1 MQRGI
6 AVKLRTATFSLVLAL
21 ALCSFLVA
29 GPLRAENPADPNDPS
44 LWPEAER
51 SFFQDG
57 PQLLLTPEQRTELL
71 TLSPEARTRW
81 IDDFLEKDP
90 VPATPKNELR
100 EAISRRMALATD
112 QFLAPDDVRAQIIFL
127 NGLPKDR
134 TVLDCAAVTKPIE
147 IWAYPGP
154 VVPEGKAKD
163 RLLVVFSPGPGKPWR
178 LWLPSDSK
186 RVLYTPLMEYYMQQW
201 EELPSY
207 VSAVRFDLQN
217 CRAAKRL
224 DEATGV
230 PGLTGAMEAR
240 GRHWIRPK
248 DSSNFLAPPKDL
260 ARWATE
266 AANTELP
273 ALSPRLKVESV
284 EMHFPDRDG
293 QRIIARTVVA
303 MPVTGIKLDSEKPE
317 VHLVVEGMI
326 EQGGAAF
333 DDFRMRFQLPA
344 PKKGEPLVLAI
355 DWPLRPQGVFSVR
368 LKVKDE
374 LGGGEAWLTRG
385 FQVPKEPTF
394 EPMPAA
400 AQTGELVPFAAAA
413 GADSLLLLPA
423 TDDIVMGLWRASA
436 IVTGERIQKVVFMVD
451 GKAQLTTSRSPFTAE
466 VRLEKY
472 PTEQTVRAEGYDA
485 QGKLVAADEV
495 IINQP
500 KGAFN
505 VRVVSP
511 GKGTKVSGKTTLAR
525 AEVVVPDGR
534 KVKAIDF
541 KVNDD
546 TIGSLTTP
554 PWEMKVPVPDA
565 DLVYLTVQAT
575 LDDGT
580 KAEAV
585 RYMRAPANMSQVDVN
600 LVEMYVAATDSSGNL
615 VRDMKQEDFEVLES
629 GKPQEIV
636 KFELVQNLPL
646 TVGILVDTSGSMEGS
661 LVAAEKAA
669 SGFLKS
675 VMKPKDKAF
684 LVSFALR
691 SRLDMPPTDDV
702 GAMVEAIEGL
712 KAAGETALHD
722 ALVHSLYYFRGV
734 QGQRAMILLSDG
746 DDNKSSISYKDAM
759 EYASRS
765 GVAIYTIGL
774 NLSFLDTSIKT
785 KLGELSSS
793 SGGRAFFTNHPDEL
807 PAIYKQI
814 ETELRS
820 RYLVAYNSSN
830 SSDVPGF
837 RPVEVKSK
845 KSGIKARAARGYF
858 P

>member
-1 MQRGI
+1 M
-6 AVKLRTATFSLVLAL
+6 KPRTATLSLFLAL
-21 ALCSFLVA
+21 ALASLLIA
-29 GPLRAENPADPNDPS
+29 GPLRAEDPAESNDPS

-57 PQLLLTPEQRTELL
+57 PQLLLTPEQRTEILG
-71 TLSPEARTRW
+71 LSPEARAKW
-81 IDDFLEKDP
+81 IAGFLEKDP
-90 VPATPKNELR
+90 VPETPKNELR
-100 EAISRRMALATD
+100 EAISRRMAIATD
-112 QFLAPDDVRAQIIFL
+112 QFLSPRDVRAQIIFL
-127 NGLPKDR
+127 NGMPKDR
-134 TVLDCAAVTKPIE
+134 TVLDCAMVLKPME

-154 VVPEGKAKD
+154 TGTDGKPHD
-163 RLLVVFSPGPGKPWR
+163 RLLAVFSPGPGKPWK

-186 RVLYTPLMEYYMQQW
+186 RALYTPLMEYYMQQW

-217 CRAAKRL
+217 CKEAKHL

-230 PGLTGAMEAR
+230 PGLTGALEAR
-240 GRHWIRPK
+240 GRHWIHPK
-248 DSSNFLAPPKDL
+248 DASGFLAPPKNL
-260 ARWATE
+260 AAWAKE
-266 AANTELP
+266 AASSELP
-273 ALSPRLKVESV
+273 NLSPRLKVDSA

-293 QRIIARTVVA
+293 QRVVARTVVSLQA
-303 MPVTGIKLDSEKPE
+303 AGIKLASERPE
-317 VHLVVEGMI
+317 VHLVVEGLI
-326 EQGGAAF
+326 EQDGAPF
-333 DDFRMRFQLPA
+333 DPFRMRFQLPA
-344 PKKGEPLVLAI
+344 PKPGEPLVLAL
-355 DWPLRPQGVFSVR
+355 DRPLRPQGVFTVR
-368 LKVKDE
+368 LRVKDE
-374 LGGGEAWLTRG
+374 LGGAEAWISRG

-394 EPMPAA
+394 EPMPAT
-400 AQTGELVPFAAAA
+400 AQTGELVPVATAA
-413 GADSLLLLPA
+413 GADALLLLPA

-436 IVTGERIQKVVFMVD
+436 IVTGERIQKVAFMVD
-451 GKAQLTTSRSPFTAE
+451 GKVQLTTSRAPFTAE
-466 VRLEKY
+466 LRLEKY

-495 IINQP
+495 ILNQP

-505 VRVVSP
+505 VRIVSP
-511 GKGTKVSGKTTLAR
+511 GKGTKVTGKTTRAR

-534 KVKAIDF
+534 KVKSIEF
-541 KVNDD
+541 HVNDE
-546 TIGSLTTP
+546 TVGSLTTP
-554 PWEMKVPVPDA
+554 PWEMDVPVPDG

-585 RYMRAPANMSQVDVN
+585 RYMRSPANMSQVDVN

-615 VRDMKQEDFEVLES
+615 VRDLKQEDFEVLES

-636 KFELVQNLPL
+636 KFDLVQNLPL
-646 TVGILVDTSGSMEGS
+646 TVGILVDTSGSMAGS

-669 SGFLKS
+669 AGFLKS

-684 LVSFALR
+684 LVSFAAR

-712 KAAGETALHD
+712 QAAGETALHD

-746 DDNKSSISYKDAM
+746 DDNKSYVTFKDAL

-774 NLSFLDTSIKT
+774 NLSAFDTSIKT
-785 KLGELSSS
+785 KLGELSAA
-793 SGGRAFFTNHPDEL
+793 SGGRIFFTSHPEEL

-820 RYLVAYNSSN
+820 RYLVAYNSTN
-830 SSDVPGF
+830 SSDKPGF

>member
-1 MQRGI
+1 MQRGNP
-6 AVKLRTATFSLVLAL
+6 VKLRTATPSLAL
-21 ALCSFLVA
+21 ALALSSLLA
-29 GPLRAENPADPNDPS
+29 AAPLRAQEPANDPS

-51 SFFQDG
+51 SFLQDG
-57 PQLLLTPEQRTELL
+57 PALLLSPAQRTELL
-71 TLSPEARTRW
+71 GLSPEARTRW
-81 IDDFLEKDP
+81 IEDFLEKDP

-112 QFLAPDDVRAQIIFL
+112 QFLSPRDVRAQIMFL
-127 NGLPKDR
+127 NGMPRDR
-134 TVLDCAAVTKPIE
+134 TVLDCAAVVKPLE

-154 VVPEGKAKD
+154 TGPDGKPLD
-163 RLLVVFSPGPGKPWR
+163 RMLVVYSPGPGRPWK
-178 LWLPSDSK
+178 LWLPDESK
-186 RVLYTPLMEYYMQQW
+186 RVLYTPLMEYYLQQW
-201 EELPSY
+201 EELPAY
-207 VSAVRFDLQN
+207 ISAVRFDLQN
-217 CRAAKRL
+217 CKEAKRL

-230 PGLTGAMEAR
+230 PGLTGALEAR
-240 GRHWIRPK
+240 GRHRIRPR
-248 DSSNFLAPPKDL
+248 DASGFLAPPRDI

-273 ALSPRLKVESV
+273 SLSPRLKVSSV

-293 QRIIARTVVA
+293 QRVVA
-303 MPVTGIKLDSEKPE
+303 RALVSMPVTGIKLASERPE
-317 VHLVVEGMI
+317 VHLVVEGMV
-326 EQGGAAF
+326 EQDGAPF
-333 DDFRMRFQLPA
+333 DEFRMRFQLPA
-344 PKKGEPLVLAI
+344 PKAGEPLVLAI
-355 DWPLRPQGVFSVR
+355 DRPLRPQGVFTLR

-374 LGGGEAWLTRG
+374 VGTSEAWVSRG

-394 EPMPAA
+394 EAMPAT
-400 AQTGELVPFAAAA
+400 AQGGELVPVTTAA
-413 GADSLLLLPA
+413 GADGLLLLPA
-423 TDDIVMGLWRASA
+423 TDDIVMGLWRATT
-436 IVTGERIQKVVFMVD
+436 IVTGERIQKVIFMVD
-451 GKAQLTTSRSPFTAE
+451 GKAQLTTTRAPYTAE
-466 VRLEKY
+466 LRLEKY

-495 IINQP
+495 ILNQP

-511 GKGTKVSGKTTLAR
+511 GKGTKVTGKTTRAR

-534 KVKAIDF
+534 KVKTIEF
-541 KVNDD
+541 HVNDE
-546 TIGSLTTP
+546 TVGTLTSP
-554 PWEMKVPVPDA
+554 PWEMDVPVPDGE
-565 DLVYLTVQAT
+565 LVYLTIQAV

-600 LVEMYVAATDSSGNL
+600 LVEMYVAATDRSGNL
-615 VRDMKQEDFEVLES
+615 VRDMKQEDFEILEG

-646 TVGILVDTSGSMEGS
+646 TIGILVDTSGSMAGS
-661 LVAAEKAA
+661 LVEAEKAA
-669 SGFLKS
+669 AGFLRS
-675 VMKPKDKAF
+675 VMTPRDKSF
-684 LVSFALR
+684 LVSFARR

-702 GAMVEAIEGL
+702 GAMVQAVEGL
-712 KAAGETALHD
+712 QAMGETALHD

-734 QGQRAMILLSDG
+734 QGQRAMVLLSDG
-746 DDNKSSISYKDAM
+746 DDNVSYISFKDAM

-774 NLSFLDTSIKT
+774 NLSAFDTGIKG
-785 KLGELSSS
+785 KLGELSAA
-793 SGGRAFFTNHPDEL
+793 SGGRAFFTSHPDEL

-814 ETELRS
+814 EAELRS

-830 SSDVPGF
+830 SSGVPGF

-845 KSGIKARAARGYF
+845 RSGVKARAARGYF

>member
-1 MQRGI
+1 
-6 AVKLRTATFSLVLAL
+6 VKLRTATSSLSLAL
-21 ALCSFLVA
+21 ALCSLLAA
-29 GPLRAENPADPNDPS
+29 GPLRADNPADNPADSDPT

-51 SFFQDG
+51 SFFLDG
-57 PQLLLTPEQRTELL
+57 PQLLLSPEQRTELL
-71 TLSPEARTRW
+71 ALSPEARARW
-81 IDDFLEKDP
+81 IEDFLEKDP
-90 VPATPKNELR
+90 IPETPKNELR

-112 QFLAPDDVRAQIIFL
+112 QFLSPRDVRAQIIFL

-134 TVLDCAAVTKPIE
+134 TVLDCAMVFKPLE
-147 IWAYPGP
+147 IWAYPGLTGTD
-154 VVPEGKAKD
+154 GKPHD
-163 RLLVVFSPGPGKPWR
+163 RLLAVYSPGPGKPWR
-178 LWLPSDSK
+178 LWLPSESK
-186 RVLYTPLMEYYMQQW
+186 RVLYTPLMEYYMEQW

-217 CRAAKRL
+217 CKEARHL
-224 DEATGV
+224 DEATGI
-230 PGLTGAMEAR
+230 PGMTGAMEAR

-248 DSSNFLAPPKDL
+248 DASNFLAPPKDL
-260 ARWATE
+260 AHWAAE

-273 ALSPRLKVESV
+273 TLSPRLKVDAV
-284 EMHFPDRDG
+284 EMHFPERDG
-293 QRIIARTVVA
+293 QRIVARTLVSL
-303 MPVTGIKLDSEKPE
+303 PVGGIKLASEKPE

-326 EQGGAAF
+326 EQDGAPF

-344 PKKGEPLVLAI
+344 PKKGEPLVLAL
-355 DWPLRPQGVFSVR
+355 DRPLRPQGIFTVR

-374 LGGGEAWLTRG
+374 LGGGEAWLSRG
-385 FQVPKEPTF
+385 FRVPKEPTF
-394 EPMPAA
+394 EPMPAG
-400 AQTGELVPFAAAA
+400 AQGGDLVPITVAA
-413 GADSLLLLPA
+413 GADNLLLLPA

-451 GKAQLTTSRSPFTAE
+451 GKTQLTTSRAPFTAE

-495 IINQP
+495 ILNQP

-511 GKGTKVSGKTTLAR
+511 GKGTRVAGKSTRAR

-534 KVKAIDF
+534 KVKSIDF
-541 KVNDD
+541 KVND
-546 TIGSLTTP
+546 TAIGSLTTP
-554 PWEMKVPVPDA
+554 PWEMNVPVPDG
-565 DLVYLTVQAT
+565 DLVYLTVQAI

-585 RYMRAPANMSQVDVN
+585 RYLRAPANMSQVDVN
-600 LVEMYVAATDSSGNL
+600 LVEMYVAATDHSNNL
-615 VRDMKQEDFEVLES
+615 VTDLKQEDFEVLEA

-646 TVGILVDTSGSMEGS
+646 TVGILVDTSGSMAGS
-661 LVAAEKAA
+661 LVEAEKAA
-669 SGFLKS
+669 SGFLRS

-684 LVSFALR
+684 LVSFAAR

-702 GAMVEAIEGL
+702 GAMVQAIEGL
-712 KAAGETALHD
+712 QAAGETAIHD

-746 DDNKSSISYKDAM
+746 DDNKSYITFKDAM
-759 EYASRS
+759 EYASHS

-774 NLSFLDTSIKT
+774 NLSVFDTSIKT
-785 KLGELSSS
+785 KLGELSLS

-820 RYLVAYNSSN
+820 RYLVAYNSTN
-830 SSDVPGF
+830 SSDAPGF
-837 RPVEVKSK
+837 RPVEVKVK
-845 KSGIKARAARGYF
+845 KSGVKARAARGYY

>member
-1 MQRGI
+1 
-6 AVKLRTATFSLVLAL
+6 VKLRTAISSLALAL
-21 ALCSFLVA
+21 ALCSLFVA
-29 GPLRAENPADPNDPS
+29 GPLRAENQADNPADNDPT
-44 LWPEAER
+44 LWPEEER

-57 PQLLLTPEQRTELL
+57 PQLLLSPDQRTELL
-71 TLSPEARTRW
+71 ALSPEARARW
-81 IDDFLEKDP
+81 IEDFLEKDP
-90 VPATPKNELR
+90 VPETPKNELR

-112 QFLAPDDVRAQIIFL
+112 QFLSPRDVRAQIIFL

-134 TVLDCAAVTKPIE
+134 TVLDCAMVLKPLE

-154 VVPEGKAKD
+154 TGTDGKPHD
-163 RLLVVFSPGPGKPWR
+163 RLLAVYSPGPGKPWK

-186 RVLYTPLMEYYMQQW
+186 RVLYTPLMEYYMEQW

-217 CRAAKRL
+217 CKEAKHL
-224 DEATGV
+224 DEATGI
-230 PGLTGAMEAR
+230 PGMTGAMEAR
-240 GRHWIRPK
+240 GRHWIHPK
-248 DSSNFLAPPKDL
+248 DASGFLAPPKNL

-273 ALSPRLKVESV
+273 SLSPRLRIGAV

-293 QRIIARTVVA
+293 QRIVARTVVSL
-303 MPVTGIKLDSEKPE
+303 PVDGIKLASEKPE

-326 EQGGAAF
+326 EQDGAPF
-333 DDFRMRFQLPA
+333 DNFRMRFQLPA

-355 DWPLRPQGVFSVR
+355 DRPLRPEAVFTER

-374 LGGGEAWLTRG
+374 LGGSEAWLSRG
-385 FQVPKEPTF
+385 FRMPKEPTF
-394 EPMPAA
+394 EPMPAG
-400 AQTGELVPFAAAA
+400 AQGGDLVPITVAA
-413 GADSLLLLPA
+413 GADNLLLLPA

-451 GKAQLTTSRSPFTAE
+451 GKAQLTTSRAPFTAE
-466 VRLEKY
+466 LRLEKY

-495 IINQP
+495 ILNQP

-511 GKGTKVSGKTTLAR
+511 GKGTRVTGKSTRAR

-534 KVKAIDF
+534 KVKSIDF
-541 KVNDD
+541 RVND
-546 TIGSLTTP
+546 TAIGSLTTP
-554 PWEMKVPVPDA
+554 PWEMNVPVPDG

-585 RYMRAPANMSQVDVN
+585 RYLRAPANMAQVDVN
-600 LVEMYVAATDSSGNL
+600 LVEMYVAATDHSNNL
-615 VRDMKQEDFEVLES
+615 VSDMKQEDFEVLED

-636 KFELVQNLPL
+636 KFDLVQNLPL
-646 TVGILVDTSGSMEGS
+646 TVGILVDTSGSMAGS
-661 LVAAEKAA
+661 LVEAEKAA
-669 SGFLKS
+669 AGFLQS

-684 LVSFALR
+684 LVSFSVR

-702 GAMVEAIEGL
+702 GAMVQAIEGL
-712 KAAGETALHD
+712 QAAGETAIHD

-746 DDNKSSISYKDAM
+746 DDNKSYISFKDAM

-774 NLSFLDTSIKT
+774 NLSMFDTSIKT
-785 KLGELSSS
+785 KLGELSTS

-820 RYLVAYNSSN
+820 RYLVAYNSTNSN
-830 SSDVPGF
+830 ETPSF
-837 RPVEVKSK
+837 RLVEVKSK
-845 KSGIKARAARGYF
+845 RSGVKIRAARGYY